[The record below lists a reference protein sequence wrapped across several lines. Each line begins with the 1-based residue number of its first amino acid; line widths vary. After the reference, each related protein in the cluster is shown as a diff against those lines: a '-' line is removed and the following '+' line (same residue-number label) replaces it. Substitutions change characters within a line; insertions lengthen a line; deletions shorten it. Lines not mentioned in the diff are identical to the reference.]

1 MISPKTTMIIIAA
14 SLTFAAEAYSQRS
27 LYSDVKA
34 HRPGD
39 VITVILSENING
51 SSASDLRNQ
60 SNTNGSTSSAV
71 SGSMLPMDAVFG
83 ADATLNFNSDER
95 GLSNQRQLL
104 RGNLS
109 VRIESLDENGNYLIS
124 GTRKTEISGEIY
136 SMSLEGF
143 VRAEDI
149 NDANE
154 VFSYRIANADITY
167 QNEGGIGHS
176 LKKRGFSRR
185 VIWGVVG
192 LVTGAFTVLSM
203 D

>member
-1 MISPKTTMIIIAA
+1 MNKLKSYLILLAVFLFTS
-14 SLTFAAEAYSQRS
+14 AEAYSQKS

-51 SSASDLRNQ
+51 SSASDLRSQ

-109 VRIESLDENGNYLIS
+109 VRIESLDENGNYLIA
-124 GTRKTEISGEIY
+124 GTRRTEISGEIY

-167 QNEGGIGHS
+167 ENEGGIAKS
-176 LKKRGFSRR
+176 FKKRGFTRR